1 MIMKKSYSFLMA
13 AALVAG
19 SLASCTV
26 NDDIQTKSD
35 NQGLKEIKFSAGDI
49 TRGEVYTS
57 TAAPSDILVYAF
69 KNASPAT
76 SYIDGA
82 TFTQTTGTYSCATT
96 YYWPTGT
103 DDADKLN
110 FLALY
115 PKELKSSSN
124 FTAPTDA
131 KTFSYIAS
139 TTLSEQYDVMAAL
152 AEEQLS
158 TTSSGNVSLAFGH
171 LLSQILFTGYVEEA
185 ANLKVA
191 IKSISL
197 HNIKTT
203 GNATTGTA
211 LTAQSAI
218 DTYTVTFDAAKEL
231 GEDADSPTELTS
243 SSSNAL
249 LLIPQTG
256 TAWNGTDAISTN
268 DGESGAKGSYI
279 EVELTAQN
287 KTNNDYVVGSSDS
300 PAKVYFPLTPNWTAS
315 KRHAYKLH
323 FGDKTGGTD
332 GVGKKDDG
340 TKEVINATAITL
352 TATVTDWTD
361 AEASTIDF

>member
-1 MIMKKSYSFLMA
+1 MKKINSFLMA

-19 SLASCTV
+19 SLTSCTV

-69 KNASPAT
+69 KNVTPAT

-82 TFTQTTGTYSCATT
+82 TFTQTSGTYSCTTT

-103 DDADKLN
+103 EDADKLN

-124 FTAPTDA
+124 FTDPTDA
-131 KTFSYIAS
+131 KTFTYTAS

-152 AEEQLS
+152 AEGQLS
-158 TTSSGNVSLAFGH
+158 TTASGNVSLSFGH

-211 LTAQSAI
+211 LAAQSTI
-218 DTYTVTFDAAKEL
+218 DTYTVTFDTAKEL
-231 GEDADSPTELTS
+231 NNSGDTPTELTS

-256 TAWNGTDAISTN
+256 GTEWDGTTAIATN
-268 DGESGAKGSYI
+268 DGGSGAKGSYI
-279 EVELTAQN
+279 AVELTAQN
-287 KTNNDYVVGSSDS
+287 KTNDDYVLGSSS
-300 PAKVYFPLTPNWTAS
+300 TPATVYFPLTPDWTAG
-315 KRHAYKLH
+315 KRHSYKLH

-332 GVGKKDDG
+332 GVGKKADG
-340 TKEVINATAITL
+340 TKEEISATAITL
-352 TATVTDWTD
+352 TATVADWED
-361 AEASTIDF
+361 GASSTITF